1 VKVDIL
7 FSSKQS
13 LPKLLAI
20 VFMLSQV
27 LLSPDAKATETNK
40 SINENLFNAA
50 YNLEGSDRKL
60 CLFVAIDSSSK
71 YEDED
76 TGQEPD
82 DEPEFPIA
90 WLQGSHSLTASRSG
104 LSVSKLKDAVIR
116 LRNTQSGANLIE
128 LLEQAGIR
136 EKYEPITIHIAK
148 TSSFIDSNLPVAFNS
163 LITIKDKKKAFP
175 FIVFN
180 QEAMNKKYTTERKI
194 SVVLAN
200 ELFDVLGRLI
210 LGDDITATSDYQALG
225 IVLSDI
231 TLEKEIRRSNHKI
244 SKQEIINLFNKAL
257 KDYSSFVPPLE
268 EALMN
273 EYEKAKLDSLTSLV
287 SSGVFNNFSE
297 LKSMSIHSAN
307 YVANN

>member
-1 VKVDIL
+1 
-7 FSSKQS
+7 
-13 LPKLLAI
+13 
-20 VFMLSQV
+20 
-27 LLSPDAKATETNK
+27 
-40 SINENLFNAA
+40 
-50 YNLEGSDRKL
+50 
-60 CLFVAIDSSSK
+60 
-71 YEDED
+71 
-76 TGQEPD
+76 
-82 DEPEFPIA
+82 
-90 WLQGSHSLTASRSG
+90 
-104 LSVSKLKDAVIR
+104 
-116 LRNTQSGANLIE
+116 
-128 LLEQAGIR
+128 
-136 EKYEPITIHIAK
+136 
-148 TSSFIDSNLPVAFNS
+148 
-163 LITIKDKKKAFP
+163 
-175 FIVFN
+175 
-180 QEAMNKKYTTERKI
+180 MNKKYTTERKI